1 MTPPLFFLSLL
12 KNSASSVCSPL
23 MPPRRANRKQVIAE
37 TQPQTTQVRHSR
49 RPQHAAPSEESFD
62 LANISSGEGEEEED
76 QAIAQSP
83 IDTETIPEI
92 DSRINNPDIIVT
104 PKNQADDIAFF
115 YDKLPDKYE
124 CVICR

>member
-1 MTPPLFFLSLL
+1 
-12 KNSASSVCSPL
+12 

-37 TQPQTTQVRHSR
+37 TQPQTTQVRRSR
-49 RPQHAAPSEESFD
+49 RPQHAAPSEESFV
-62 LANISSGEGEEEED
+62 LANISSDEGEEED
-76 QAIAQSP
+76 RATAQPP

-92 DSRINNPDIIVT
+92 DSGINNPDIVVT